1 MFTPEIDE
9 DLLYER
15 DEFTTS
21 WSILAKRWGI
31 PIAALKDRYRFLIEQ
46 EIRKDREKHA
56 GETICITCRAKFWSE
71 HKVNLRYCQSCR
83 EKNSEYAANM
93 AEDWSFGR

>member
-31 PIAALKDRYRFLIEQ
+31 PIAALKDRYRFLIEE

-56 GETICITCRAKFWSE
+56 G
-71 HKVNLRYCQSCR
+71 
-83 EKNSEYAANM
+83 
-93 AEDWSFGR
+93 